1 MLMQFVLVQIHN
13 SCFFQGMH
21 DIPASC
27 LIANPP
33 YIPAP
38 DNNIL
43 MPALHGGVDGANLT
57 RVSITTKCTTAHSCI
72 AAAPHTAGS
81 SPWQSVVQYCTFLSG
96 LCTVLHSIVHF
107 ILESH
112 FFVVSSPRPW
122 STKILACDVHSLM
135 LSDLQFSR
143 VVAAAGFDDTWL

>member
-1 MLMQFVLVQIHN
+1 MMATALDLPMLSTSLLVQIHD

-21 DIPASC
+21 DIPAGC

-43 MPALHGGVDGANLT
+43 MPALYGGEDGANLT
-57 RVSITTKCTTAHSCI
+57 RVSITNKPTTARLHT

-81 SPWQSVVQYCTFLSG
+81 
-96 LCTVLHSIVHF
+96 
-107 ILESH
+107 
-112 FFVVSSPRPW
+112 RP
-122 STKILACDVHSLM
+122 
-135 LSDLQFSR
+135 
-143 VVAAAGFDDTWL
+143 